1 MAWDVRLSRE
11 ALKDYK
17 NLPRDAQQ
25 RVERALDGMSADPF
39 VGDVKALKG
48 NEWKGLYRKRV
59 GPYRIIF
66 TADPKEEAVGVTA
79 ILRRSEK
86 TYR

>member
-1 MAWDVRLSRE
+1 MAWAVRLSRE

-17 NLPRDAQQ
+17 NLPRDAQE
-25 RVERALDGMSADPF
+25 RVGRAIDGLSVDPF
-39 VGDVKALKG
+39 MGDVKALKG
-48 NEWKGLYRKRV
+48 PEWKGLYRKRV

-66 TADPKEEAVGVTA
+66 AADPKSDVVGVTA